1 MYLKTPKGGPVDRG
15 LPVFDPDLLRYN
27 AASAWKLSTELT
39 PALYNMLMMIRVDTQ
54 YVCVYI
60 NKLKVSCPNSPYH
73 PLNHGGAMEEIKRQ
87 LFKRLEA
94 VGIGSESVAGLKR
107 DVANCLRV
115 DPDMSLMEVNRR
127 LSYLGWEDGQLDYHT
142 YQLLVA
148 WIEDTTGMGR
158 REEDGASSKA
168 EPPVSEA
175 AA

>member
-1 MYLKTPKGGPVDRG
+1 MK
-15 LPVFDPDLLRYN
+15 
-27 AASAWKLSTELT
+27 
-39 PALYNMLMMIRVDTQ
+39 
-54 YVCVYI
+54 
-60 NKLKVSCPNSPYH
+60 
-73 PLNHGGAMEEIKRQ
+73 EIKRQ
-87 LFKRLEA
+87 LFQRLEA

-115 DPDMSLMEVNRR
+115 DADMSLMEVNRR

-148 WIEDTTGMGR
+148 WIEDTAVTGR
-158 REEDGASSKA
+158 RGEEGLSSNG